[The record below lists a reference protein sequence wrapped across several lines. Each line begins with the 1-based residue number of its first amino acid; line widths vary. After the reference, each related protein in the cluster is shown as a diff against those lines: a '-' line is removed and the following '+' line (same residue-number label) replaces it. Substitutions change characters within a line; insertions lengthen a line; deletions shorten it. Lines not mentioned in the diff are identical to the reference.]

1 MCCISSAL
9 LSFGCQL
16 CSDSG
21 DNQWGIQ
28 AGGEWD
34 LNVYCPGFLPLEPHS
49 SMKDQLLLGSSLHR
63 ITLPVFL

>member
-1 MCCISSAL
+1 MRCISSAP

-21 DNQWGIQ
+21 DNQWRIQ

-34 LNVYCPGFLPLEPHS
+34 LNVYCHGFLPLEPHS
-49 SMKDQLLLGSSLHR
+49 SMKDQLLPGSSLHR
-63 ITLPVFL
+63 ITLPLFL